1 MAASRLRFEAN
12 ITFTVGTTLIVRSAS
27 TAPCDTWQD
36 RVLDNKEDLVVI
48 VGGTFAV
55 DPELRDAFISER
67 HERMRTSRGEDG
79 CLEYT
84 FAADPLEP
92 GRVILFERWESQAA
106 LDAHLAGP
114 SPSTTVKPL
123 SASIT
128 LYDVAGERSL
138 G

>member
-1 MAASRLRFEAN
+1 M
-12 ITFTVGTTLIVRSAS
+12 I
-27 TAPCDTWQD
+27 
-36 RVLDNKEDLVVI
+36 I
-48 VGGTFAV
+48 VGGRFEM
-55 DPELRDAFISER
+55 DPEQRDPFLAER
-67 HERMRTSRGEDG
+67 HERMRTSRSEEG

-106 LDAHLAGP
+106 LDAHLAA
-114 SPSTTVKPL
+114 SPATTTVTPR

-138 G
+138 R